1 MLSSLGHSGAMWRN
15 TLCIQIWHQLWV
27 RETCLIQKDK
37 NHGKHI
43 GPRISDSNAQ
53 QSLSLRPCD
62 SYLEDDS
69 GWMRN
74 SPRVLCL
81 MTNTLISIALAWEHE
96 LLYFES
102 GLCMSIFW
110 GFTPDLTSGV
120 LVPTPSSKIFMSNG
134 NVNKDCFLTVL
145 FFSHLQ
151 ILRHRNVSLQ
161 YLLYVLPEDTD
172 EGMGGRE
179 ETDGGRSAPRTESPL
194 LHSQHL
200 F

>member
-1 MLSSLGHSGAMWRN
+1 
-15 TLCIQIWHQLWV
+15 
-27 RETCLIQKDK
+27 
-37 NHGKHI
+37 
-43 GPRISDSNAQ
+43 
-53 QSLSLRPCD
+53 
-62 SYLEDDS
+62 
-69 GWMRN
+69 MRN

-179 ETDGGRSAPRTESPL
+179 ETEGDQPQELRAPCYIPNIYFRKIPNEDFCGLFFTSTFPFPTPYVTVYSLKPPSRRFSAPPSVHTSPL
-194 LHSQHL
+194 PIFLVRKSQPQ
-200 F
+200 